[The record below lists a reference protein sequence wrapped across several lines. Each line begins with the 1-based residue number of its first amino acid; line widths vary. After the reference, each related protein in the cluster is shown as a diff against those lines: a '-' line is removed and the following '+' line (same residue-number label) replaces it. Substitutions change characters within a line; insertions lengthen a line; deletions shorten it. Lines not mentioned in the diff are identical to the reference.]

1 MDLRGSKAL
10 VTGGAV
16 RIGAAITRQLAE
28 AGCSVV
34 IHCNRSWDAAEALAE
49 TIRHADGT
57 AFVVGGDLA
66 DAAECSTIIEE
77 AHKLAGGLDILVNN
91 AAVFHKHRFAEAD
104 RAAILAELDINAFAP
119 IDLTRRF
126 VALAGAG
133 GRLSTEAPWLRG
145 KIVNLLDRR
154 ITGTEPGH
162 LPYQLSKHMLADFT
176 RLAAL
181 ELAPGFSINAV
192 APGPVLGP
200 PGTGGRYL
208 KESAGEIPLA
218 CACSPDA
225 VAESV
230 LFLLRQDTIT
240 GQVIFVDGGQHLLG
254 NVLRRKPEGDTR
266 G

>member
-1 MDLRGSKAL
+1 MELNGCRAL

-16 RIGAAITRQLAE
+16 RIGAAITRCLAAE
-28 AGCSVV
+28 GCTVV
-34 IHCNRSWDAAEALAE
+34 IHCNRSWSAAEALAE
-49 TIRHADGT
+49 DIRHAAGT

-66 DAAECSTIIEE
+66 DASECAAVVNE
-77 AHKLAGGLDILVNN
+77 AHHLAGGLDILVNN
-91 AAVFHKHRFAEAD
+91 AAVFHQHRFAEAD
-104 RAAILAELDINAFAP
+104 RTALLSELDINAFAP

-126 VALAGAG
+126 VALGGTG
-133 GRLSTEAPWLRG
+133 GRLSNAAPWLRG

-154 ITGTEPGH
+154 IAGVELGS

-181 ELAPGFSINAV
+181 ELAPGFSVNAV

-200 PGTGGRYL
+200 PGTGAGYL

-218 CACSPDA
+218 CDCSPEA
-225 VAESV
+225 VAASV
-230 LFLLRQDTIT
+230 CFLLRQDAIT

-254 NVLRRKPEGDTR
+254 NVLRRKPEADSHG
-266 G
+266 